1 MEKKMKNTMK
11 VLLVIALFCSAAFAD
26 GDMGAG
32 GFWSGDDTTANLD
45 GDMGAGGKTCPQG
58 QTCLI
63 AASEADESMLKFI
76 KDYLAS
82 LIG

>member
-1 MEKKMKNTMK
+1 MK
-11 VLLVIALFCSAAFAD
+11 VFLVIALFCSAAFAE

-32 GFWSGDDTTANLD
+32 GLWDDGAATNSLE
-45 GDMGAGGKTCPQG
+45 GDMGAGGRTCEEGKTCETDPDDDG
-58 QTCLI
+58 
-63 AASEADESMLKFI
+63 DSMLETI